1 MIRNIG
7 IKLVVPLLILPAMIS
22 CTQVEDNQLMLWYN
36 KPASQWTEALPLG
49 NGRMA
54 AMVFGGVEKEHIQFN
69 EETLWNGKPND
80 YSHKGAFR
88 YLDEIRQ
95 LLFDGKQD
103 QAEELAMKEF
113 MSNPLRQMQY
123 QPFGDLY
130 LEFPNHKN
138 YTNFHRELD
147 ISRAVCKTSY
157 QVDGV
162 QYIREVI
169 ASNPHQVIA
178 IHIKADKADV
188 LSFNVYLDSE
198 HEEKSVIPEDN
209 IQTLNVAV
217 KDGVLRG
224 VARIKVETD
233 GEVSSD
239 NGKIIVSG
247 AGEATIWL
255 SAATNFNNYMD
266 ISGDPLEGVMSDI
279 SRIDG
284 LSYDEVKDAHV
295 IDYQSLFKRF
305 ELDFGSNGRDTL
317 TTDMRIRKFSESP
330 VDPQLLALYTQYGRY
345 LLISSSRSGT
355 QPANLQGIWN
365 KDLKP
370 AWGSKY
376 TTNINTEMNY
386 WVAEVSN
393 LPECHEPLFSL
404 LKDCSE
410 TGAIVAKEHYN
421 CDGWV
426 LHHNTDIWRGTAPIN
441 NSNHGMWVG
450 GSGWLSLHLW
460 EHYLFTRD
468 EKFLRDRAYPLM
480 KGAALF
486 YSQYLIKDPETGWLI
501 SSPSNSPEN
510 GGLVAG
516 PTMDH
521 QIIRSLYYACIE
533 ASDILNIDQDFAA
546 MLKGQAAQ
554 IAPNQIG
561 QYGQLQEWL
570 EDIDNPENKHRHV
583 SHLWGIHPG
592 KDINRETGPE
602 LMEAAKKSLLFR
614 GDIATG
620 WSLAW
625 KINFWARFLDGD
637 HAYDLVKL
645 LFRPVTGD
653 KSSRA
658 KGGGSYPNLFDA
670 HPPFQIDGN
679 FGAAA
684 GIIEMLIQSHLGSID
699 ILPALPSDLP
709 QGRISGVC
717 ARGGF
722 ELAFSW
728 SEGHLQSIEVLS
740 KAGEKCRLR
749 YNDRSVEF
757 DTEAGQ
763 FYELD
768 KELTRI

>member
-1 MIRNIG
+1 MIRSIF
-7 IKLVVPLLILPAMIS
+7 IKKVLPLLILPAMIS
-22 CTQVEDNQLMLWYN
+22 CTQVEQNQLMLWYN
-36 KPASQWTEALPLG
+36 EPASQWTEALPVG

-69 EETLWNGKPND
+69 EETLWSGKPND

-123 QPFGDLY
+123 QAFGDLY
-130 LEFPNHKN
+130 LEFPGHKN
-138 YTNFHRELD
+138 YTHFHRELD

-162 QYIREVI
+162 HYIREII
-169 ASNPHQVIA
+169 ASNPQQVIA
-178 IHIKADKADV
+178 MHIKADKADI
-188 LSFNVYLDSE
+188 LSFRLYLDSE
-198 HEEKSVIPEDN
+198 HEEKSVTSENN

-217 KDGVLRG
+217 KDGALKG

-279 SRIDG
+279 SRVDG
-284 LSYDEVKDAHV
+284 LSYDEVKAAHV

-317 TTDMRIRKFSESP
+317 TTDMRILKFSESP

-386 WVAEVSN
+386 WAAEVSN

-426 LHHNTDIWRGTAPIN
+426 LHHNTEIWRGTAPIN
-441 NSNHGMWVG
+441 NSNHGMWVA

-468 EKFLRDRAYPLM
+468 EEFLRDRAYPLM

-501 SSPSNSPEN
+501 STPSNSPEN

-533 ASDILNIDQDFAA
+533 ASDILNIDKDFAA
-546 MLKGQAAQ
+546 LLKGQAAQ

-570 EDIDNPENKHRHV
+570 EDIDNPENKAKLFMV
-583 SHLWGIHPG
+583 LWYI
-592 KDINRETGPE
+592 
-602 LMEAAKKSLLFR
+602 SLL
-614 GDIATG
+614 
-620 WSLAW
+620 
-625 KINFWARFLDGD
+625 
-637 HAYDLVKL
+637 
-645 LFRPVTGD
+645 
-653 KSSRA
+653 
-658 KGGGSYPNLFDA
+658 
-670 HPPFQIDGN
+670 
-679 FGAAA
+679 
-684 GIIEMLIQSHLGSID
+684 MLIV
-699 ILPALPSDLP
+699 
-709 QGRISGVC
+709 GV
-717 ARGGF
+717 GIF
-722 ELAFSW
+722 IFK
-728 SEGHLQSIEVLS
+728 V
-740 KAGEKCRLR
+740 
-749 YNDRSVEF
+749 F
-757 DTEAGQ
+757 
-763 FYELD
+763 
-768 KELTRI
+768 